1 MQPIVTT
8 RELRRDILD
17 LAERAAEGESIVVL
31 RHGTPVALL
40 RKARPEENMRRM
52 PIERFRRNIAKSLRQ
67 AERQPHLITWH
78 GRESLVL
85 TSLAVVL
92 SPVPPELK
100 SELEE
105 AL

>member
-31 RHGTPVALL
+31 RHGEPVAVL

-67 AERQPHLITWH
+67 AERQPQLITWH

-105 AL
+105 GL

>member
-1 MQPIVTT
+1 MQPMVTT

-17 LAERAAEGESIVVL
+17 LAERASEGESIVVL
-31 RHGTPVALL
+31 RHGEPVALL
-40 RKARPEENMRRM
+40 RKARPEESMRRM
-52 PIERFRRNIAKSLRQ
+52 PIERFRRNIARSLRQ
-67 AERQPHLITWH
+67 AEVQPQLITWH

-100 SELEE
+100 ADLEE

>member
-31 RHGTPVALL
+31 RHGEPVALL

-67 AERQPHLITWH
+67 AERQPQLITWH

-100 SELEE
+100 TDLEE

>member
-17 LAERAAEGESIVVL
+17 LAERASEGESIVVL
-31 RHGTPVALL
+31 RHGEPVAVL

-67 AERQPHLITWH
+67 AERQPQLITWH

-85 TSLAVVL
+85 ASLAVVL

>member
-1 MQPIVTT
+1 MQPAVTT

-17 LAERAAEGESIVVL
+17 LAERAASGEAIVVM

-40 RKARPEENMRRM
+40 RKGLPSEDLRRM
-52 PIERFRRNIAKSLRQ
+52 PIEQFRRNIAKALRQ
-67 AERQPHLITWH
+67 AEQRPQLITWH
-78 GRESLVL
+78 GRDSLVL

-92 SPVPPELK
+92 SPVPRALRED
-100 SELEE
+100 LEE

>member
-1 MQPIVTT
+1 MQAIVTT

-17 LAERAAEGESIVVL
+17 LAERASEGESIVVL
-31 RHGTPVALL
+31 RHGEPVAVL

-67 AERQPHLITWH
+67 AERQPQLITWH

-92 SPVPPELK
+92 SPVPPDVK
-100 SELEE
+100 ADLEE

>member
-17 LAERAAEGESIVVL
+17 LAERASEGESIVVL
-31 RHGTPVALL
+31 RHGEPVAVL
-40 RKARPEENMRRM
+40 RKARPEEDMRRM

-67 AERQPHLITWH
+67 AERQPQLITWH

>member
-31 RHGTPVALL
+31 RHGEPVAVL

-67 AERQPHLITWH
+67 AERQPQLITWH

>member
-1 MQPIVTT
+1 
-8 RELRRDILD
+8 
-17 LAERAAEGESIVVL
+17 
-31 RHGTPVALL
+31 
-40 RKARPEENMRRM
+40 M

-67 AERQPHLITWH
+67 AERQPQLITWH

-92 SPVPPELK
+92 SPVPPDVK
-100 SELEE
+100 ADLEE

>member
-17 LAERAAEGESIVVL
+17 LAERASEGESIVVL
-31 RHGTPVALL
+31 RHGEPVALL
-40 RKARPEENMRRM
+40 RKARPEETMRRM

-67 AERQPHLITWH
+67 AERQPQLITWH

-85 TSLAVVL
+85 TSLSVVL
-92 SPVPPELK
+92 SPVPPEIK
-100 SELEE
+100 TELEE

>member
-17 LAERAAEGESIVVL
+17 LAERASEGESIVVL

-40 RKARPEENMRRM
+40 RKARPEENMKRM

-67 AERQPHLITWH
+67 AERQPQLITWH

>member
-1 MQPIVTT
+1 MQPTVTT

-31 RHGTPVALL
+31 RHGEPVALL
-40 RKARPEENMRRM
+40 RKARPEETMRRM

-67 AERQPHLITWH
+67 AERQPQLITWH

-85 TSLAVVL
+85 TSLSVVL

-100 SELEE
+100 ADLEKVR
-105 AL
+105 